1 MMPDPKSL
9 LPVAYRAASRVAK
22 SRLLAEEAG
31 ERAFHLLTVATLRGR
46 APAHPERWLCVVAR
60 RSACALLRSEW
71 GRTQALDL
79 DEIIDMPAKFR
90 QPRSFGVE
98 VVREHM
104 QDGLS
109 PRQWDAVDAA
119 MGCNTTRGAAR
130 CCGMDARDFRR
141 SLNAISRKARRT
153 MAQRVIRDRF
163 ADDAAVQF
171 QLGG

>member
-1 MMPDPKSL
+1 MPDPKSL
-9 LPVAYRAASRVAK
+9 LPVAYRAASRVVR

-31 ERAFHLLTVATLRGR
+31 ERAFHLLTVATLRGCP
-46 APAHPERWLCVVAR
+46 PAHPERWLRVVAR

-71 GRTQALDL
+71 GRTQAIDL
-79 DEIIDMPAKFR
+79 DEIFETPATFR
-90 QPRSFGVE
+90 RPHAYGTD
-98 VVREHM
+98 VVREHL

-109 PRQWDAVDAA
+109 PRQWDALDAA

-130 CCGMDARDFRR
+130 RCGMEARDFRR
-141 SLNAISRKARRT
+141 SLNAISSKARRT
-153 MAQRVIRDRF
+153 MAHRVIRDRF